1 MGSSSGAVRRF
12 TDTAGFA
19 RPASTRRSV
28 NQDPAHTMPRLLLS
42 TLTLAATAALVA
54 CGGGDPAP
62 VAADPQETTR
72 MALDVA
78 EATPAF
84 HSVGEIDEPAAL
96 QQAPR
101 RHTVQLRGDTRLNL
115 GDGALRADA
124 GTGAGDIPDQT
135 IQASRPTAAVAHT
148 PASIR
153 SLYGMPALPASL
165 AALTAAQ
172 RADLGAG
179 QTIYIV
185 GAFAGANLLKDLNTF
200 STRFGLPTCQQVAV
214 PVQNPVRALATAP
227 ASGCTLAI
235 VNSAAGS
242 LGAAAPAYNAGWAS
256 EFALDVQW
264 AHATAPLA
272 RIVVVQAESALT
284 TSLSGAVM
292 LANRLGPGV
301 VNMSFGAPEA
311 NYVQAYEALFTTVGM
326 AYVAAAGDA
335 GAQANWPAVGTGVLS
350 VGGTTAWMDGNLRHE
365 ITWSRSG
372 GGFSSWLPRPAY
384 QAQLR
389 INGAGLTK
397 APARQPNLPAR
408 GVTDVSFNA
417 DPFTGQMTVVT
428 SPAGATRWVSMGGTS
443 VGAPQWAGILA
454 VANARRAL
462 AGAAPLGRIH
472 ASLYGT
478 LSAGSAFNDVTEGSN
493 GSPVWA
499 RAGARYDIPTGW
511 GTPRVAAFLA
521 AATALR

>member
-1 MGSSSGAVRRF
+1 MSGYDPLRL
-12 TDTAGFA
+12 TPTMEN
-19 RPASTRRSV
+19 RPMYRSV
-28 NQDPAHTMPRLLLS
+28 QIVLS
-42 TLTLAATAALVA
+42 LTATAVLVA
-54 CGGGDPAP
+54 CGGGDPAS
-62 VAADPQETTR
+62 VAAEPLDTTS
-72 MALDVA
+72 MALDVDVA

-84 HSVGEIDEPAAL
+84 HSVGEIDEPVAL
-96 QQAPR
+96 QQAPQ

-115 GDGALRADA
+115 GDGVLRAGAD
-124 GTGAGDIPDQT
+124 TGADTPDQT

-165 AALTAAQ
+165 AGLTAAQ

-214 PVQNPVRALATAP
+214 PVQSPVRALAAAP
-227 ASGCTLAI
+227 TSGCTLAI
-235 VNSAAGS
+235 VNSAAGN
-242 LGAAAPAYNAGWAS
+242 LRAAAPVYNAGWAS
-256 EFALDVQW
+256 EYALDVQW

-272 RIVVVQAESALT
+272 RIVVVQAENALT
-284 TSLSGAVM
+284 TSLSGAIT

-311 NYVQAYEALFTTVGM
+311 NYVEPYEALFTTAGM
-326 AYVAAAGDA
+326 AYVAAAGDS

-350 VGGTTAWMDGNLRHE
+350 VGGTTAWMAGNQRNE
-365 ITWSRSG
+365 VTWSRSG

-389 INGAGLTK
+389 ITGAGVTR

-428 SPAGATRWVSMGGTS
+428 NPAGATRWLSMGGTS

-462 AGAAPLGRIH
+462 VGAAPLGRIH
-472 ASLYGT
+472 ASLYGP
-478 LSAGSAFNDVTEGSN
+478 LAAGSHFNDVTEGSN

-521 AATALR
+521 AAAALR

>member
-1 MGSSSGAVRRF
+1 MH
-12 TDTAGFA
+12 
-19 RPASTRRSV
+19 RSL
-28 NQDPAHTMPRLLLS
+28 QIAL
-42 TLTLAATAALVA
+42 TLTATAALMA
-54 CGGGDPAP
+54 CGGGDPAR
-62 VAADPQETTR
+62 VVADPLETTSV
-72 MALDVA
+72 ALDVA

-96 QQAPR
+96 QQAPQ

-115 GDGALRADA
+115 GDSALRADA
-124 GTGAGDIPDQT
+124 GAGLGNMPDQT

-153 SLYGMPALPASL
+153 SLYGMPALPANL
-165 AALTAAQ
+165 AGLTAAQ

-185 GAFAGANLLKDLNTF
+185 GAFAGAHLLKDLNTF
-200 STRFGLPTCQQVAV
+200 STRFGLPTCQQVVV
-214 PVQNPVRALATAP
+214 PVQNPVRALAPAP
-227 ASGCTLAI
+227 TSGCTLAI
-235 VNSAAGS
+235 VNSAAGN
-242 LGAAAPAYNAGWAS
+242 LRAAAPAYNAGWAS
-256 EFALDVQW
+256 EYALDVQW

-272 RIVVVQAESALT
+272 RIVVVQAENALT
-284 TSLSGAVM
+284 TSLSGAIT

-301 VNMSFGAPEA
+301 VNMSFGASEG
-311 NYVQAYEALFTTVGM
+311 NYVEPYETLFSSPGM
-326 AYVAAAGDA
+326 AYVAAAGDS

-350 VGGTTAWMDGNLRHE
+350 VGGTTAWTAGSLRNE
-365 ITWSRSG
+365 VTWSRSG
-372 GGFSSWLPRPAY
+372 GGFSSWLPRPVY

-389 INGAGLTK
+389 ITGAGLTK

-428 SPAGATRWVSMGGTS
+428 APGGASRWLSMGGTS
-443 VGAPQWAGILA
+443 IGAPQWAGILA

-472 ASLYGT
+472 ASLYGP
-478 LSAGSAFNDVTEGSN
+478 LAAGSNFNDVIEGSN

-511 GTPRVAAFLA
+511 GTPKVAAFLA

>member
-1 MGSSSGAVRRF
+1 MQRF
-12 TDTAGFA
+12 L
-19 RPASTRRSV
+19 
-28 NQDPAHTMPRLLLS
+28 QI
-42 TLTLAATAALVA
+42 TLTLTATAALVA
-54 CGGGDPAP
+54 CGGGGDATA
-62 VAADPQETTR
+62 VTADPLETTSV
-72 MALDVA
+72 ALDVA

-96 QQAPR
+96 QQAPQ

-115 GDGALRADA
+115 DDGALRADA
-124 GTGAGDIPDQT
+124 GTGTGTTPDQT

-165 AALTAAQ
+165 AGLTAAQ

-200 STRFGLPTCQQVAV
+200 STRFGLPTCQQVVV
-214 PVQNPVRALATAP
+214 PVQNPVRALAAAP
-227 ASGCTLAI
+227 TSGCTLAI
-235 VNSAAGS
+235 VNSAAGN
-242 LGAAAPAYNAGWAS
+242 LRVAAPAYNAGWAT

-284 TSLSGAVM
+284 TSLSGAVT

-301 VNMSFGAPEA
+301 VTMSFGAPEG
-311 NYVQAYEALFTTVGM
+311 NYVETYEALFTAAGM
-326 AYVAAAGDA
+326 GYVAAAGDS

-350 VGGTTAWMDGNLRHE
+350 VGGTTAWMAGNLRNE
-365 ITWSRSG
+365 VTWSRSG

-389 INGAGLTK
+389 ITGAGLTK
-397 APARQPNLPAR
+397 APARQRNLPAR

-428 SPAGATRWVSMGGTS
+428 NPAGATRWLSMGGTS

-462 AGAAPLGRIH
+462 VGAAPLGRIH
-472 ASLYGT
+472 ASLYGP
-478 LSAGSAFNDVTEGSN
+478 LAAAGGNFNDVTEGSN

-499 RAGARYDIPTGW
+499 RAGARYDIPSGW

-521 AATALR
+521 AAAALR